1 VQIQRGIAGMKIL
14 WDLDGTIL
22 DSWPTLVEAFT
33 IIAKKDLPY
42 EEVLPHLKYGTA
54 YEFYGVDKNK
64 VTEFREIERT
74 LPNERK
80 PLFPY
85 VKEVLTSADA
95 NVLVTHRNRRSTE
108 ELLDHWDLS
117 HYFEEVICPADD
129 GYSLK
134 PEIHAYQY
142 LHDRY
147 GLDLAVGDQKTDL
160 IPAKKIGLRTCSFRE
175 QSKFADKTIYCYSEF
190 PYK

>member
-1 VQIQRGIAGMKIL
+1 MKIL

-22 DSWPTLVEAFT
+22 DTWPTLVEAFT
-33 IIAKKDLPY
+33 ILAEKDLPY

-54 YEFYGVDKNK
+54 YEFYGVDKSL
-64 VTEFREIERT
+64 VTKFREIERT
-74 LPNERK
+74 LSNERK

-85 VKEVLTSADA
+85 VKDVLSNADV

-108 ELLDHWDLS
+108 ELLEHWNLGAN
-117 HYFEEVICPADD
+117 FEEVICPADD

-134 PEIHAYQY
+134 PDIHAYKY

-147 GLDLAVGDQKTDL
+147 GLDLAVGDQSTDL
-160 IPAKKIGLRTCSFRE
+160 IPAKKIGLQTCSFRE
-175 QSKFADKTIYCYSEF
+175 QNEYADQIIQCYSEF
-190 PYK
+190 TYK

>member
-1 VQIQRGIAGMKIL
+1 MRIL

-22 DSWPTLVEAFT
+22 DSWPTLVKAFI
-33 IIAKKDLPY
+33 IIAKKDLSY

-54 YEFYGVDKNK
+54 YEHYGIDPNK
-64 VTEFREIERT
+64 VREFREVERT
-74 LPNERK
+74 LPHERK

-85 VKEVLTSADA
+85 VKDVLSNSDV

-108 ELLDHWDLS
+108 ELLDHWDLRK
-117 HYFEEVICPADD
+117 YFEEVICAADD

-134 PEIHAYQY
+134 PDVHAYQY

-147 GLDLAVGDQKTDL
+147 QLGLAVGDQKTDL
-160 IPAKKIGLRTCSFRE
+160 IPAKKIGLRTCSYRE
-175 QSKFADKTIYCYSEF
+175 PSEYADYTIYCYSDF
-190 PYK
+190 PYPLK

>member
-1 VQIQRGIAGMKIL
+1 MRIL

-33 IIAKKDLPY
+33 IIANKNLRY

-54 YEFYGVDKNK
+54 YEFYGVDKNRVK
-64 VTEFREIERT
+64 EFREVERT
-74 LPNERK
+74 LPHDRK
-80 PLFPY
+80 PLFPH
-85 VKEVLTSADA
+85 VKDVLAGADV

-108 ELLDHWDLS
+108 ELLDHWELRP
-117 HYFEEVICPADD
+117 YFEKVICPADD

-134 PEIHAYQY
+134 PDVHAYQY

-147 GLDLAVGDQKTDL
+147 QLDLAVGDQKTDL
-160 IPAKKIGLRTCSFRE
+160 IPAKKIGLQTCSYCE
-175 QSKFADKTIYCYSEF
+175 PNEYADRTIYCYSEF
-190 PYK
+190 PYGFK